1 MLEKNER
8 SAEEIELKVLGAL
21 SGAQAE
27 EFQRELQSL
36 AVGAHKLITLNLAE
50 VPSITSSCIG
60 KMLMIRKAL
69 AGQET
74 PQKALDGVAEEWRQ
88 IVERMGKDNVR
99 DAYRNVVALEDNLR

>member
-1 MLEKNER
+1 VLEKNER

-36 AVGAHKLITLNLAE
+36 SVGAHKLITLNLAE

-69 AGQET
+69 AGQERT
-74 PQKALDGVAEEWRQ
+74 LRIRGCSPALLNTFQ
-88 IVERMGKDNVR
+88 LVR
-99 DAYRNVVALEDNLR
+99 FDRLLSIES